1 MAIITICRILAS
13 CLLLTQAETPYE
25 LYSIGS
31 QLELEGHIF
40 EAIQYYEKARAMR
53 PESPEVHIALATAY
67 YKTRQFDQGI
77 RVATEGLKL
86 FPDNV
91 DLYNTAGIGYIGKGD
106 LKTAIPFY
114 LQSLNLKPDDIEI
127 YFGLSILYEGLNDLD
142 KASGILL
149 DVPDTLKSS
158 DVYVRL
164 GTIAGK
170 KDDHTTALDYYH
182 KGFSMDTTNIAALL
196 GIGTAFD
203 LLHIPDSSMFY
214 YEKALV
220 DDSLLA
226 SVGKRLIEI
235 YSDAEEY
242 SKLVTL
248 ARRILAID
256 YRDGYVRRSLGYALY
271 QMGMLEPALMEFLI
285 SAELEPDDS
294 YSHFH
299 AGRIYLETGEHE
311 AAIKEIWHAIRIDP
325 DFVELWIYLGFIAI
339 ETNDFEL
346 ADYAFTEAAYR
357 GADMVQVYY
366 LLGVVQEMQEQY
378 ESAYCHYHKSLTND
392 PENLAALEALA
403 HLCERIGRKQESFEA
418 FEHIIEID
426 SLDATALNYVG
437 YTYADRN
444 ERLEYALELID
455 KALQQE
461 PDNGYFVDSRGWVFY
476 RMGRYEEAL
485 DELKRA
491 AELLEDE
498 VVYEHLGDVY
508 IELNDTERARE
519 AYEKGLEC
527 NPHNKTLK
535 DKIKNLVE

>member
-1 MAIITICRILAS
+1 MAFITICRILAS
-13 CLLLTQAETPYE
+13 CLILAQAETPYE

-31 QLELEGHIF
+31 QLELEGEVF
-40 EAIQYYEKARAMR
+40 QAIQYYEKARALR
-53 PESPEVHIALATAY
+53 PESPEIHIALATAY
-67 YKTRQFDQGI
+67 YKVRQFDQGI
-77 RVATEGLKL
+77 AVATEGVRL

-114 LQSLNLKPDDIEI
+114 LQSLNLKPDNIETA
-127 YFGLSILYEGLNDLD
+127 FGLSILYEGINDLD
-142 KASGILL
+142 NASQILM
-149 DVPDTLKSS
+149 DMPDTLKSS

-164 GTIAGK
+164 GTLAGK
-170 KDDHTTALDYYH
+170 KNDHTTALTYYH

-196 GIGTAFD
+196 GVGTAYD
-203 LLHIPDSSMFY
+203 LLNKPDSSMFY
-214 YEKALV
+214 YEKALQ
-220 DDSLLA
+220 DDSLLVT
-226 SVGKRLIEI
+226 VGKRLIEI

-248 ARRILAID
+248 ARRILTID

-285 SAELEPDDS
+285 TAGLEPDDS
-294 YSHFH
+294 YSRFH
-299 AGRIYLETGEHE
+299 AGRIYLENGEHE
-311 AAIKEIWHAIRIDP
+311 AAIDEIKHAIEIDP
-325 DFVELWIYLGFIAI
+325 GFVELWIYLGFIAI
-339 ETNDFEL
+339 ETNDFET

-357 GADMVQVYY
+357 GADVVQVYY
-366 LLGVVQEMQEQY
+366 LLGVIQEMQEQH
-378 ESAYCHYHKSLTND
+378 EPAYFHYHKSLKND

-403 HLCERIGRKQESFEA
+403 YLCERIGRKNESFET

-444 ERLEYALELID
+444 ENLEYALELID
-455 KALQQE
+455 KALDQD

-476 RMGRYEEAL
+476 RMGRYEEAV
-485 DELKRA
+485 DELMRA
-491 AELLEDE
+491 AELLEDD

-508 IELNDTERARE
+508 MELNDTEKARE
-519 AYEKGLEC
+519 AYEKALDF
-527 NPHNKTLK
+527 NPQNKVLK
-535 DKIKNLVE
+535 NKIKDLAE